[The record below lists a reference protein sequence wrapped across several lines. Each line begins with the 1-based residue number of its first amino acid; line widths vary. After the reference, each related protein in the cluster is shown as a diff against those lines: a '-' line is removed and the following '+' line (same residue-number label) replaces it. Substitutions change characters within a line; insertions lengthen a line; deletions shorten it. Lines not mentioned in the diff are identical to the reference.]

1 MVTTR
6 SEKPYTLHPIP
17 RKFLQNC
24 LWSSST
30 VRLIFQERS
39 SSVSS
44 FHAPLL
50 QAIDGVRDVL
60 GFVPAGSVSSSSTLQ
75 IFREASHLWGLLF
88 PPVCLLGHFPSL
100 RHVQDSAPTGVF
112 EGRYRPLTHS
122 SLGFPF
128 HFSLFVASSLN
139 LWGWWHVSET
149 PVRPMIQTAN
159 CQLPGRMCTKNN
171 TYPKCYFCFK
181 F

>member
-75 IFREASHLWGLLF
+75 IFREASYLWELLCL
-88 PPVCLLGHFPSL
+88 PVDLLGHFPSL
-100 RHVQDSAPTGVF
+100 RHFQGSTPARVNQG
-112 EGRYRPLTHS
+112 GRRPSTHS
-122 SLGFPF
+122 CLGFRFPF
-128 HFSLFVASSLN
+128 HFSLSVESSLSGSVFCIIIST
-139 LWGWWHVSET
+139 LTCGIH
-149 PVRPMIQTAN
+149 
-159 CQLPGRMCTKNN
+159 
-171 TYPKCYFCFK
+171 YF
-181 F
+181 